1 MVNKVMQAADAMSS
15 DTEQEFVNHL
25 KEAIEQKLCLNA
37 TWSDVVENLACLVEP
52 AEERSVKKNR

>member
-1 MVNKVMQAADAMSS
+1 MSS

-25 KEAIEQKLCLNA
+25 KEAIERKLCLNA
-37 TWSDVVENLACLVEP
+37 TWRDVMENLACLVEP